1 MFQITVIFVLFLV
14 ERSSTWIQF
23 SHAVDHTPSAF
34 ISIVHLG
41 ITLREIGKQAG
52 RIGRKRMFHAVSSF
66 KKVYMFPSYIL
77 CKGFNPVRQL
87 STSTD
92 FNCEL
97 FLKQC
102 MDLIDKRGH
111 CRIRLGETVL
121 NTKGE
126 PVSFDITYGWPFR
139 HYCKCNFSNDP
150 VSFEQIKEFEVGL
163 RCVLYLLEFS
173 KVLWNRADSGHL
185 F

>member
-1 MFQITVIFVLFLV
+1 M
-14 ERSSTWIQF
+14 
-23 SHAVDHTPSAF
+23 DHTPSAL
-34 ISIVHLG
+34 ISIFYLG
-41 ITLREIGKQAG
+41 STSREIGKQAG

-66 KKVYMFPSYIL
+66 KKVYMFPSYFL

-92 FNCEL
+92 VNCEL

-102 MDLIDKRGH
+102 MDLIGKRGH

-139 HYCKCNFSNDP
+139 HYCKCNFSSDP

-163 RCVLYLLEFS
+163 RCVLYPLEFS
-173 KVLWNRADSGHL
+173 KVLQDCADSRHL
-185 F
+185 L

>member
-1 MFQITVIFVLFLV
+1 MIFVLFLLA
-14 ERSSTWIQF
+14 RSTWIQF
-23 SHAVDHTPSAF
+23 SHAVDHTPSAL
-34 ISIVHLG
+34 ISIFYLG
-41 ITLREIGKQAG
+41 STSREIGKQAG

-66 KKVYMFPSYIL
+66 KKVYMFPSYFL

-92 FNCEL
+92 VNCEL

-102 MDLIDKRGH
+102 MDLIGKRGH

-139 HYCKCNFSNDP
+139 HYCKCNFSSDP

-163 RCVLYLLEFS
+163 RCVLYPLEFS
-173 KVLWNRADSGHL
+173 KVLQDCADSRHL
-185 F
+185 L